1 MSFSGVLSGIVIAIL
16 GFSTL
21 ITYSDLGAPFISIP
35 LGLILVCVGLYM
47 IINTNKEDKIEE
59 IRKK

>member
-1 MSFSGVLSGIVIAIL
+1 MSFSGILSGIIISII

-21 ITYSDLGAPFISIP
+21 ISYSKFGAPFISIP
-35 LGLILVCVGLYM
+35 IGLFLVCVGLYM

-59 IRKK
+59 IQKK